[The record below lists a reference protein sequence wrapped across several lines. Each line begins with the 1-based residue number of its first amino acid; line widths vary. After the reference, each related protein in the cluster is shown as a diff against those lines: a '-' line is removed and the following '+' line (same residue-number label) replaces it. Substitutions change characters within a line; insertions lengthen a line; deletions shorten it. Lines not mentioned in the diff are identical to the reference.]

1 MVFRFELTE
10 AIKDKQT
17 IYVTK
22 SIKGTTLQELSVM
35 QGRIRHSGVL
45 LRFIM
50 LTKEYFDTFHTTL
63 RQLNPKS
70 KDPSGPLR
78 IAQDPSRPL
87 RTPQGPFRTLRTP
100 QKNPRPTPQPPIN
113 KFSLVLPFFLSFF
126 LSSQRFVRIQDFFNG
141 FLSRNM

>member
-78 IAQDPSRPL
+78 IAQDPSRTPKNPL
-87 RTPQGPFRTLRTP
+87 GTPQDPQNPSGPLKTP
-100 QKNPRPTPQPPIN
+100 QDPPLSPPLIS
-113 KFSLVLPFFLSFF
+113 FHWSFPSFCHFFYPVKDLLEYRTF
-126 LSSQRFVRIQDFFNG
+126 LMGS
-141 FLSRNM
+141 